1 MESLYLVGV
10 GVLALFAF
18 VLAIIFFKFF
28 TTWLRARVANAPVSI
43 GKMIGMSLRKVPV
56 GLIVDNRITA
66 VKTGIDISSHPPQAP
81 YFAGRGR
88 NNVHSSVVP
97 REQGGASPPFY
108 L

>member
-28 TTWLRARVANAPVSI
+28 ATWLRARVANAPVSI

-66 VKTGIDISSHPPQAP
+66 VK
-81 YFAGRGR
+81 AGQSIWRLKEPAR
-88 NNVHSSVVP
+88 PCSK
-97 REQGGASPPFY
+97 RCARALIQK
-108 L
+108 

>member
-66 VKTGIDISSHPPQAP
+66 VKDGLAVRCVPTAIDSLVAP
-81 YFAGRGR
+81 RR
-88 NNVHSSVVP
+88 KRLS
-97 REQGGASPPFY
+97 RASAKVS
-108 L
+108 